1 MFAKDVHTIAKSL
14 SPEEYIV
21 LYNLIKEDL
30 NLKLTKKSKKI
41 NNGFTYEEAIDYLLK
56 NHCK

>member
-30 NLKLTKKSKKI
+30 KQNITNKRKKI